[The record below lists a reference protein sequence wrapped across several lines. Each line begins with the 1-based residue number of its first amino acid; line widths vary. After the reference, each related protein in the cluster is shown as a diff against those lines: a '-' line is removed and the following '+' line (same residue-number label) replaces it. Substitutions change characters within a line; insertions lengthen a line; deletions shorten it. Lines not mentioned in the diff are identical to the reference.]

1 MLILNAKRHYERNHP
16 QVEELRAKDGFRM
29 YLAVGEL
36 PFYPVYENMT
46 DIILKKGE
54 VDVIMST
61 KFTIAVN

>member
-1 MLILNAKRHYERNHP
+1 
-16 QVEELRAKDGFRM
+16 M